1 MTIASAK
8 EVIDFWFKEGH
19 DEYWFTQNAD
29 FDAEIRAKFYDTWE
43 RGRQGLLFE
52 WRETFEGLLAEI
64 IVLDQFSRNLQ
75 RGSQLS
81 YSQDGMA
88 LVLAQYAI
96 KHPDFKKQAV
106 NQKSFA
112 ILPFM
117 HSESKE
123 MHQITE
129 KLYMELESETH
140 TKSMK
145 EHKKIIDTFGRY
157 PYRNEVMGRESTPE
171 ELDFING
178 NDLSFTKT

>member
-1 MTIASAK
+1 MAIASAK
-8 EVIDFWFKEGH
+8 EVIDFWFKDGH
-19 DEYWFTQNAD
+19 EEYWFTQNDD

-43 RGRQGLLFE
+43 AGRQGLLFE

-112 ILPFM
+112 MLPFM

-123 MHQITE
+123 IHKITE
-129 KLYMELESETH
+129 KLYMELGSEVH
-140 TKSMK
+140 TKSMRD
-145 EHKKIIDTFGRY
+145 HKRIIDAFGRY

-178 NDLSFTKT
+178 NDLSFTRT